1 MPTISDVMEMAE
13 LLRSKSVVAV
23 EDHCVAVRNRNA
35 SCRACADACMADAIT
50 VARNEL
56 TIDAGACV
64 GCGACVAVCPTAA
77 LVSLDPMD
85 EDLAVAVA
93 GAVAQTGTGT
103 AVVACARMAA
113 RQLGDP
119 EKYASVPCLGRVG
132 ESLIVGLAAHGV
144 DDIVLV
150 DGTCATCKYGA
161 VSPAVDETVDTAASL
176 LEAVAAPTVI
186 TRASEFPSE
195 VLARDALAARG
206 AARRGFFA
214 QAGGYAR
221 NVTMTV
227 AEKAV
232 ADALHQ
238 DQKRKLHTLR
248 ERLGAGKSGKMPTF
262 TPERNM
268 RIMDALCQVGE
279 RTGALEALAGAGV
292 GELELAGSAS
302 VEGAEPALAAE
313 PQPAAGCAAAAEPAA
328 DHAVSAEPALA
339 AGCAV
344 APELAAGHAAA
355 PEPVAESQPGG
366 PILSTRHFG
375 VVSVDAEKCSGC
387 GMCVMFCPTEALKY
401 STLEEPTDEDMRYLE
416 FQAADCTQCRLCVD
430 VCLRH
435 CIELSRAVP
444 VRELFDFEPRLVEIP
459 RPKKPAKL
467 FSRGR

>member
-1 MPTISDVMEMAE
+1 MPTINDVMEMAE

-35 SCRACADACMADAIT
+35 SCHLCADACMADAIT
-50 VARNEL
+50 VGKNEL
-56 TIDAGACV
+56 AIDAGACV
-64 GCGACVAVCPTAA
+64 ACGACVAVCPTAA

-93 GAVAQTGTGT
+93 DAVAQTGTGT
-103 AVVACARMAA
+103 ACVACARMAA

-119 EKYASVPCLGRVG
+119 EKFACVPCLGRVT
-132 ESLIVGLAAHGV
+132 EPLLVGLAAHGV
-144 DDIVLV
+144 EDIVLV

-161 VSPAVDETVDTAASL
+161 VSPAVDETIDAAASL
-176 LEAVAAPTVI
+176 LEAVGAPAVI
-186 TRASEFPSE
+186 ARASEFPPE
-195 VLARDALAARG
+195 LLASDALAVRG
-206 AARRGFFA
+206 AARRGFFT

-238 DQKRKLHTLR
+238 DQKQKLHTLR

-262 TPERNM
+262 VPERNM

-279 RTGALEALAGAGV
+279 RTGALEAIMRAAEADDAGVPEGVGAAGPVGVADVPAVDAPDAAGPEAAGAAGPVGV
-292 GELELAGSAS
+292 AGAAS
-302 VEGAEPALAAE
+302 PA
-313 PQPAAGCAAAAEPAA
+313 
-328 DHAVSAEPALA
+328 D
-339 AGCAV
+339 
-344 APELAAGHAAA
+344 AAA
-355 PEPVAESQPGG
+355 PFEPV
-366 PILSTRHFG
+366 LSTRHFG
-375 VVSVDAEKCSGC
+375 ALSIDAEKCSGC

-401 STLEEPTDEDMRYLE
+401 STLEEPADEDMRYLE
-416 FQAADCTQCRLCVD
+416 FQATDCTQCRLCVD

-435 CIELSRAVP
+435 CIELSREVP
-444 VRELFDFEPRLVEIP
+444 VAELFDFEPRLVEIP

-467 FSRGR
+467 FNRNR

>member
-1 MPTISDVMEMAE
+1 MPTINDVMEMAE

-35 SCRACADACMADAIT
+35 SCRLCADACIADAIT
-50 VARNEL
+50 VGKNEL
-56 TIDAGACV
+56 VIDAGACV
-64 GCGACVAVCPTAA
+64 ACGACVAVCPTAA

-103 AVVACARMAA
+103 ACVACARMAA

-119 EKYASVPCLGRVG
+119 EKFACVPCLGRVT
-132 ESLIVGLAAHGV
+132 ESLVVGLAAHGIE
-144 DDIVLV
+144 DIVLV
-150 DGTCATCKYGA
+150 DGTCVTCKYGA
-161 VSPAVDETVDTAASL
+161 VSPAVDETVDAAASL
-176 LEAVAAPTVI
+176 LEAVGAPVVI
-186 TRASEFPSE
+186 ARASEFPPE
-195 VLARDALAARG
+195 LLAHDALAVRG
-206 AARRGFFA
+206 AARRGFFT
-214 QAGGYAR
+214 QAGGYAK

-238 DQKRKLHTLR
+238 DQKQKLRTLR

-262 TPERNM
+262 VPERNM

-279 RTGALEALAGAGV
+279 RTGALEAIMRAAEEGEAVANAGAD
-292 GELELAGSAS
+292 A
-302 VEGAEPALAAE
+302 
-313 PQPAAGCAAAAEPAA
+313 
-328 DHAVSAEPALA
+328 
-339 AGCAV
+339 AV
-344 APELAAGHAAA
+344 APADAAA
-355 PEPVAESQPGG
+355 LSAPV
-366 PILSTRHFG
+366 LSTRHFG
-375 VVSVDAEKCSGC
+375 ALSIDAEKCSGC

-401 STLEEPTDEDMRYLE
+401 STLEEPADEDLRYLE

-435 CIELSRAVP
+435 CIQLSREVP
-444 VRELFDFEPRLVEIP
+444 VPELFDFEPRLVEIP

-467 FSRGR
+467 FNRNRNR